1 MKITKE
7 VQQTV
12 TVTKDII
19 CNKCGESCCTSTS
32 DPDEV
37 TAWRDYDGLLEASGS
52 GGYHSKH
59 IGDMTYFT
67 FSLCERCLMELFKT
81 FKINAIFDPD
91 DVHYVG
97 EDAEEKHE

>member
-7 VQQTV
+7 VQETV
-12 TVTKDII
+12 TVTADII
-19 CNKCGESCCTSTS
+19 CNKCGESCCTDDS
-32 DPDEV
+32 DEMS
-37 TAWRDYDGLLEASGS
+37 AWRDYDGLLEVGGS

-67 FSLCERCLMELFKT
+67 FSLCEKCLMELFKT
-81 FKINAIFDPD
+81 FKINPIFDRD

-97 EDAEEKHE
+97 EDTEGNHE